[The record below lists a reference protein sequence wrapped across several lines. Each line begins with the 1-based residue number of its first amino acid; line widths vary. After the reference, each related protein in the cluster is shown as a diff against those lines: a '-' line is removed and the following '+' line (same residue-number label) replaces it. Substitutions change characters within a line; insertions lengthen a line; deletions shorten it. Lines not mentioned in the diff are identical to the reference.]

1 MSLALD
7 VQLFIDSVWTTFKG
21 LSDVGWKVQIGP
33 DVESGS
39 RPNKIEYRFDNDV
52 NGLDPYDPTSALYGK
67 ISLNSRLRLRIAGSS
82 VTWAE
87 ASDWQP
93 DATEEWVSGSRGL
106 AWTDIV
112 AEGLLRRIGRWTDPL
127 DSAMRRQISSYSLL
141 NGYWPLEDVSG
152 AANLTQLVPPNLPGT
167 FSGTVTLA
175 GDAGA
180 GGSDKTL
187 TIGTGAILGG
197 YFKSQAASGYQ
208 IVMHGKLAA
217 VPSTATNLPYWAWV
231 DSAGRR
237 WTWGVTSTTFNFDV
251 VDSGGT
257 SLVSTSALH
266 GIAANQWLRMRMKVT
281 VSGATVTYE
290 PAWYAQDAL
299 SVVGITGTFA
309 SSTAGQPRSW
319 SVVGNAWTNNAAFGH
334 LFATSDTALDLVVSY
349 DATASFNGYLNEP
362 AGKRWLRLLSEQGF
376 ARYIDGVAADT
387 VPMGRQKPGVLL
399 DLLEECV
406 RTEGG
411 IMFDEPLDIALT
423 MRTRAALSNRTAAI
437 ALTKTVNIV
446 SPLRRRIDDVGVINY
461 VTVNNSDGSS
471 AAVEKSSGP
480 KSVLPPPAGVGRYKA
495 SVDVNM
501 ADVTALTDRASW
513 EVNKGTIDRPRYDQ
527 VTVDLLKNPS
537 LTGSVTTLRPGDWLS
552 IAGAEP
558 DTLMLRVISWQ
569 RTGGPV
575 KDTVVFNCLPADVYQ
590 VGIFDTAL
598 NLATSYTTTLNA
610 GYSSSATTLVLTTAD
625 PLDVWSTAGGYDLL
639 IAGERIG
646 VPAAGMGAVSGA
658 GPYLQTITGA
668 VRSKNGVVKAQLAGA
683 AVDVWPAVRFG
694 L

>member
-1 MSLALD
+1 MALALE
-7 VQLFIDSVWTTFKG
+7 VQLFVDSVWTTFKG
-21 LSDVGWKVQIGP
+21 LSETGWKVQIGP

-39 RPNKIEYRFDNDV
+39 RPSKIEYRFDNDTP
-52 NGLDPYDPTSALYGK
+52 GLDPYDPTSPLYGK
-67 ISLNSRLRLRIAGSS
+67 ISLNSRLRLRIGGSS

-93 DATEEWVSGSRGL
+93 DATEEWVSATRGL

-127 DSAMRRQISSYSLL
+127 ESPMRRQITSYSLL
-141 NGYWPLEDVSG
+141 NGYWPMEDPST

-197 YFKSQAASGYQ
+197 YFKTQNVNGYQ

-217 VPSTATNLPYWAWV
+217 VPSTATNLPYWSWT

-237 WTWGVTSTTFNFDV
+237 WTWGVTNTTFNFDV
-251 VDSGGT
+251 VDSAGT
-257 SLVSTSALH
+257 SLVASSALH
-266 GIAANQWLRMRMKVT
+266 GIAANQWLRMRMKIT
-281 VSGATVTYE
+281 VSGGTVTYE

-309 SSTAGQPRSW
+309 STVAGQPKSW
-319 SVVGNAWTNNAAFGH
+319 SVVGNAWTNQAAFGH

-349 DATASFNGYLNEP
+349 DAIASFNGYLNET
-362 AGKRWLRLLSEQGF
+362 AGHRWLRLLSEQGF
-376 ARYIDGVAADT
+376 ARYMDGASADT

-423 MRTRAALSNRTAAI
+423 MRTRATLTNRTPAL
-437 ALTKTVNIV
+437 ALTKSTHVV
-446 SPLRRRIDDVGVINY
+446 SPLRRRIDDVGVINS
-461 VTVNNSDGSS
+461 VTVNNADGSS
-471 AAVEKSSGP
+471 ASVEKASGP

-495 SVDVNM
+495 SVDVNV
-501 ADVTALTDRASW
+501 ADVTSLTDRASW

-527 VTVDLLKNPS
+527 VTVDLLKSPS
-537 LTGSVTTLRPGDWLS
+537 LSGTVTALRPGDWLS

-558 DTLMLRVISWQ
+558 DTLMFRIISWQ
-569 RTGGPV
+569 RTGGAV
-575 KDTVVFNCLPADVYQ
+575 KDTVVFNCLPADVYR
-590 VGIFDTAL
+590 VGLYDTAA
-598 NLATSYTTTLNA
+598 NLASSLTTTLNA
-610 GYSSSATTLVLTTAD
+610 GYTTTATTLVLTTAD

-646 VPAAGMGAVSGA
+646 VPAAGMGAPSGA

-683 AVDVWPAVRFG
+683 SVSVWPALRYG